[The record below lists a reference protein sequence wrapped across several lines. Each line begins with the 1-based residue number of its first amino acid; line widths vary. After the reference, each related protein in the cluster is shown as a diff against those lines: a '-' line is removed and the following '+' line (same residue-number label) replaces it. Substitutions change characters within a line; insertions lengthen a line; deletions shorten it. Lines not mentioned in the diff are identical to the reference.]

1 MAMTAEDDRTRL
13 IGQIAGI
20 LREDCVPAEA
30 RKAGLEFIAWLARR
44 MPGEGPSQA
53 GVCEMK
59 QRARLHDQGCRL
71 ARVVGL
77 RGR

>member
-1 MAMTAEDDRTRL
+1 MTAEDDRTRL

-30 RKAGLEFIAWLARR
+30 RRAGLEFIAWLARR

-59 QRARLHDQGCRL
+59 LRARAHDEGCRL
-71 ARVVGL
+71 ARVVGF
-77 RGR
+77 RSR